1 MFMATRYS
9 ILCIDD
15 NRDTLDV
22 FQSAL
27 LRAGHQVHI
36 AIGGANGVAVLDQ
49 LSTVDIVVVNSVMRD
64 VSGMD
69 VVAYMAALPRFDSTG
84 IVLQSSGCVLDLP
97 IHHPRWPRVDV
108 CLPAPFQTSELYDA
122 IFEAYTR
129 RRGYLYHLAI

>member
-1 MFMATRYS
+1 MFMATRFS

-15 NRDTLDV
+15 NPTTLDT
-22 FQSAL
+22 FQTVL
-27 LRAGHQVHI
+27 LRAGHQVHT
-36 AIGGANGVAVLDQ
+36 AVGGVNGVAVLDQ
-49 LSTVDIVVVNSVMRD
+49 LSTVDIVVVNDFMQD
-64 VSGMD
+64 ISGMD

-84 IVLQSSGCVLDLP
+84 IILNSSSCVLDLP
-97 IHHPRWPRVDV
+97 VHHPRWPRVGV